1 MKRIMKHDPF
11 VRIAALSMA
20 MLLLLTDSV
29 YAQNVSTAAAAGK
42 NTVDSTQQGADVE
55 EKLYVNMDSSGR
67 VTKAN
72 VVKGINFSTGRTY
85 TDYGSYKTIVNMT
98 DSQEPAAGKDY
109 VTWERPEKGGKLYF
123 QGELEPEN
131 IKLPWSFEVSYKV
144 NGVPVTAENAAGAS
158 GVVEI
163 DIDAIPDRSVSKYM
177 QDNYML
183 MVLIPMDSSEVYST
197 DAPGSMEASFGN
209 YSGLGFEALPGQEK
223 HFEARIGTECFESM
237 GVMMIMTPVTV
248 SDLEKVRDLKEIEDK
263 YRDNTNAMLDSMEAI
278 MDNVSDMS
286 SQLERTN
293 QVLDELAGAKSKID
307 ANRTIIFNGVDL
319 SLQEV
324 RDLTAL
330 MEPLDASARTA
341 QWMVYDLNQKLNNT
355 NNHIQNVNSVMGT
368 LSKKLRSLST
378 EMASTNT
385 YSIDS
390 IAGDLELTQT
400 ALDEL
405 MASLLAGGIAVE
417 NLKAVTGSADFEN
430 GINNAGIEN
439 AKISAYDQASEYLPA
454 PVIAAVNLAYP
465 DLNAVTVEMLPAMQ
479 PQTALLL
486 DIYSLLSDP
495 GATGRAVL
503 GVSGTD
509 IIGFSNASL
518 PALIEEVTREK
529 IAAGKTPAVAQA
541 EAEAQVGARAA
552 AIAQAKAD
560 LQTGSAPTTITAASA
575 KKAENFISSM
585 RSMLQL
591 KTSLKAIEN
600 GSYGSS
606 GASIRQNLDMLSG
619 ATSQALING
628 AAAYATVNFEDM
640 IALLDSTSSD
650 IDDVMSEGASVSY
663 QTSRL
668 LDSLRKTL
676 SDVDAL
682 TGVMNTYYGD
692 IQTALGNMSNI
703 TESAERTS
711 KALTDTLQILNDTL
725 RSASENLSNAG
736 DLGISAGK
744 DAVSN
749 MNSIVDNTKDL
760 KEAGA
765 DLRKTIND
773 ELDKEEAE
781 HNFLNMDPNAE
792 KESLTSRKN
801 KEPKTVQIICRTDE
815 IKADDNT
822 EPQITDAEL
831 PEVKQSFGER
841 VINIF
846 RRILNRI
853 TGK

>member
-1 MKRIMKHDPF
+1 MKRIMKHDSF
-11 VRIAALSMA
+11 VRIAALSAA
-20 MLLLLTDSV
+20 MLLMLTDIV

-42 NTVDSTQQGADVE
+42 NTVESTQQGADVE
-55 EKLYVNMDSSGR
+55 EKLYINMDSSGR

-144 NGVPVTAENAAGAS
+144 NGVPVTAENTAGAS

-293 QVLDELAGAKSKID
+293 QALDELAGAKSKID

-390 IAGDLELTQT
+390 IAGDLELTQA

-405 MASLLAGGIAVE
+405 MGSLLAGGIAVE
-417 NLKAVTGSADFEN
+417 NLKAITGSADFEN

-454 PVIAAVNLAYP
+454 PVIAAINLAYP
-465 DLNAVTVEMLPAMQ
+465 DLNAVTLEMLPAMQ
-479 PQTALLL
+479 PQIALLL

-495 GATGRAVL
+495 G
-503 GVSGTD
+503 
-509 IIGFSNASL
+509 
-518 PALIEEVTREK
+518 
-529 IAAGKTPAVAQA
+529 
-541 EAEAQVGARAA
+541 
-552 AIAQAKAD
+552 
-560 LQTGSAPTTITAASA
+560 
-575 KKAENFISSM
+575 
-585 RSMLQL
+585 
-591 KTSLKAIEN
+591 
-600 GSYGSS
+600 
-606 GASIRQNLDMLSG
+606 
-619 ATSQALING
+619 
-628 AAAYATVNFEDM
+628 
-640 IALLDSTSSD
+640 
-650 IDDVMSEGASVSY
+650 
-663 QTSRL
+663 
-668 LDSLRKTL
+668 
-676 SDVDAL
+676 
-682 TGVMNTYYGD
+682 
-692 IQTALGNMSNI
+692 
-703 TESAERTS
+703 
-711 KALTDTLQILNDTL
+711 
-725 RSASENLSNAG
+725 
-736 DLGISAGK
+736 
-744 DAVSN
+744 
-749 MNSIVDNTKDL
+749 
-760 KEAGA
+760 
-765 DLRKTIND
+765 
-773 ELDKEEAE
+773 
-781 HNFLNMDPNAE
+781 
-792 KESLTSRKN
+792 
-801 KEPKTVQIICRTDE
+801 
-815 IKADDNT
+815 
-822 EPQITDAEL
+822 
-831 PEVKQSFGER
+831 
-841 VINIF
+841 
-846 RRILNRI
+846 
-853 TGK
+853 

>member
-1 MKRIMKHDPF
+1 
-11 VRIAALSMA
+11 
-20 MLLLLTDSV
+20 
-29 YAQNVSTAAAAGK
+29 
-42 NTVDSTQQGADVE
+42 
-55 EKLYVNMDSSGR
+55 
-67 VTKAN
+67 
-72 VVKGINFSTGRTY
+72 
-85 TDYGSYKTIVNMT
+85 
-98 DSQEPAAGKDY
+98 
-109 VTWERPEKGGKLYF
+109 
-123 QGELEPEN
+123 
-131 IKLPWSFEVSYKV
+131 
-144 NGVPVTAENAAGAS
+144 
-158 GVVEI
+158 
-163 DIDAIPDRSVSKYM
+163 
-177 QDNYML
+177 
-183 MVLIPMDSSEVYST
+183 
-197 DAPGSMEASFGN
+197 
-209 YSGLGFEALPGQEK
+209 
-223 HFEARIGTECFESM
+223 
-237 GVMMIMTPVTV
+237 
-248 SDLEKVRDLKEIEDK
+248 
-263 YRDNTNAMLDSMEAI
+263 
-278 MDNVSDMS
+278 
-286 SQLERTN
+286 
-293 QVLDELAGAKSKID
+293 
-307 ANRTIIFNGVDL
+307 
-319 SLQEV
+319 
-324 RDLTAL
+324 
-330 MEPLDASARTA
+330 
-341 QWMVYDLNQKLNNT
+341 
-355 NNHIQNVNSVMGT
+355 
-368 LSKKLRSLST
+368 
-378 EMASTNT
+378 
-385 YSIDS
+385 
-390 IAGDLELTQT
+390 
-400 ALDEL
+400 
-405 MASLLAGGIAVE
+405 
-417 NLKAVTGSADFEN
+417 
-430 GINNAGIEN
+430 
-439 AKISAYDQASEYLPA
+439 YLPA
-454 PVIAAVNLAYP
+454 PVIAAINLAYP
-465 DLNAVTVEMLPAMQ
+465 DLNAVTLEMLPAMQ
-479 PQTALLL
+479 PQIALLL

-509 IIGFSNASL
+509 IIG
-518 PALIEEVTREK
+518 V
-529 IAAGKTPAVAQA
+529 
-541 EAEAQVGARAA
+541 
-552 AIAQAKAD
+552 

-606 GASIRQNLDMLSG
+606 GASIRQNLDLLSG

-725 RSASENLSNAG
+725 RAASENLSNAG
-736 DLGISAGK
+736 DLGISVGK